1 MSIRLRLTLLY
12 SAIVALTLIVFSV
25 VLYVIL
31 QRVVISGVDQALVDE
46 KKRLLNNARPN
57 PVDERIIDL
66 PATLVAAPT
75 TYFQIRSFD
84 GELRQQSPNLEEL
97 QLELPLSD
105 AARAALQTRDYTK
118 DTAVLDGQ
126 RWRIN
131 SAIIPLGGRSGFVLQ
146 VARSLAQQDET
157 LKQLAQILMVGS
169 GVATIAAFGIGWLLA
184 GAALRPIDRI
194 TNTAHAIGVEHDFNR
209 RVSYGGPPDEIGR
222 LATTFNGMLAA
233 LQAAFKQEAQ
243 ALQAQRRFV
252 ADASHELR
260 TPLTTIR
267 GNLGLLQREPP
278 ISDEDRVAVLAD
290 MSEESE
296 RMSRLIND
304 LLVLARA
311 DAGRVLRSE
320 PVAVQP
326 VVEDLCR
333 NARLLAPG
341 RLIECSAREGV
352 VIQGDPDA
360 LKQVL
365 LILLD
370 NALKFTPPAGYVS
383 ISAREAGDHA
393 SIEVKDTG
401 VGIAPDALPHIFERF
416 YRGDASRT
424 GAGAGLGLSIARTL
438 VQAQGGTL
446 GVQSTLGRGSTF
458 TVTLPASRSAALPV
472 PAPELA
478 ASARTH

>member
-31 QRVVISGVDQALVDE
+31 ERVVISGVDQALYDE
-46 KKRLLNNARPN
+46 KQRLLGNASARPLDGTI
-57 PVDERIIDL
+57 VF
-66 PATLVAAPT
+66 PASRVAAPT
-75 TYFQIRSFD
+75 TYFQIRASD
-84 GELRQQSPNLEEL
+84 GRLQQQSRNLEDLEL
-97 QLELPLSD
+97 QLPFGE
-105 AARAALQTRDYTK
+105 ATRGTLQTKEYTK
-118 DTAVLDGQ
+118 ETVVIDEQ
-126 RWRIN
+126 RFRIN
-131 SAIIPLGGRSGFVLQ
+131 SSVVPINEHAGFILQ
-146 VARSLAQQDET
+146 VARSLAEQDET
-157 LKQLAQILMVGS
+157 LKRLAQILFVGS
-169 GVATIAAFGIGWLLA
+169 GVATVAAFGIGWLLA

-194 TNTAHAIGVEHDFNR
+194 TNTAHAIGEEHDFNR
-209 RVSYGGPPDEIGR
+209 RVSYSGPNDEIGR
-222 LATTFNGMLAA
+222 LARTFNAMLAA
-233 LQAAFKQEAQ
+233 LQGAFKQEAQ

-278 ISDEDRVAVLAD
+278 ISEEDRVAVLAD
-290 MSEESE
+290 MTEESE

-311 DAGRVLRSE
+311 DAGRALRSE

-326 VVEDLCR
+326 VIEDLCR

-341 RLIECSAREGV
+341 RLIECRAPGNIL
-352 VIQGDPDA
+352 IQGDHDA

-370 NALKFTPPAGYVS
+370 NALKFTPSTGRVS
-383 ISAREAGDHA
+383 VSALDAGDHTA
-393 SIEVKDTG
+393 IQVTDTG
-401 VGIAPDALPHIFERF
+401 VGIAPEALPHIFERF

-446 GVQSTLGRGSTF
+446 AVESKLGRGSTF
-458 TVTLPASRSAALPV
+458 TVTLPVVQLPTL
-472 PAPELA
+472 PAPTPELA
-478 ASARTH
+478 TTARAG

>member
-12 SAIVALTLIVFSV
+12 SAIVALTLILFSV

-31 QRVVISGVDQALVDE
+31 QGVLIRGVDQALVDE
-46 KKRLLNNARPN
+46 KSRLIKNAETSH
-57 PVDERIIDL
+57 DGRIRL
-66 PATLVAAPT
+66 PASRVAAPT
-75 TYFQIRSFD
+75 TYFQIR
-84 GELRQQSPNLEEL
+84 ELGGDLDQQSANLESLE
-97 QLELPLSD
+97 LELPFSD
-105 AARAALQTRDYTK
+105 GAQTALQSKEYTK
-118 DTAVLDGQ
+118 ETAAAGDQ

-131 SAIIPLGGRSGFVLQ
+131 SSVVPLGGQPGFVLQ
-146 VARSLAQQDET
+146 VARSLAEQDET
-157 LKQLAQILMVGS
+157 MKRLAQILFAGS

-194 TNTAHAIGVEHDFNR
+194 TNTAYAIGQERDFNR
-209 RVSYGGPPDEIGR
+209 RVIYSGPLDEIGR
-222 LATTFNGMLAA
+222 LATTFNAMLAA
-233 LQAAFKQEAQ
+233 LQGAFKQEAQ

-267 GNLGLLQREPP
+267 GNLGLLQRVPP

-290 MSEESE
+290 MSEEGE

-311 DAGRVLRSE
+311 DAGRALRSE
-320 PVAVQP
+320 PVALQP
-326 VVEDLCR
+326 VIDDLCR
-333 NARLLAPG
+333 NAALLAPG
-341 RLIECSAREGV
+341 RSIECHAPDGIMV
-352 VIQGDPDA
+352 QGDPDA

-370 NALKFTPPAGYVS
+370 NALKFTSRTGYVS
-383 ISAREAGDHA
+383 LSARDAGGRVTIQV
-393 SIEVKDTG
+393 SDTG

-438 VQAQGGTL
+438 VQAQGGIL
-446 GVQSTLGRGSTF
+446 AVESTLGRGSTF
-458 TVTLPASRSAALPV
+458 SVTLPVARSVASPAPV
-472 PAPELA
+472 PELA
-478 ASARTH
+478 ATTRSG

>member
-12 SAIVALTLIVFSV
+12 SAIVALTLILFSV

-31 QRVVISGVDQALVDE
+31 QGVLIRGVDQALVDE
-46 KKRLLNNARPN
+46 KSRLIKNAETSS
-57 PVDERIIDL
+57 DGRIRL
-66 PATLVAAPT
+66 PASRVAAPT
-75 TYFQIRSFD
+75 TYFQIR
-84 GELRQQSPNLEEL
+84 ELGGDLDQQSANLESLE
-97 QLELPLSD
+97 LELPFS
-105 AARAALQTRDYTK
+105 AGAQSALRSKEYTK
-118 DTAVLDGQ
+118 ETAVAGDQ

-131 SAIIPLGGRSGFVLQ
+131 SSVVPLGGQPGFVLQ
-146 VARSLAQQDET
+146 VARSLAEQDET
-157 LKQLAQILMVGS
+157 MKRLAQILFAGS

-194 TNTAHAIGVEHDFNR
+194 TNTAHAIGQERDFNR
-209 RVSYGGPPDEIGR
+209 RVTYSGPLDEIGR
-222 LATTFNGMLAA
+222 LATTFNAMLAA
-233 LQAAFKQEAQ
+233 LQGAFKQEAQ

-311 DAGRVLRSE
+311 DAGRALRSE
-320 PVAVQP
+320 PVALQP
-326 VVEDLCR
+326 VIDDLCR
-333 NARLLAPG
+333 NAVLLAPG
-341 RLIECSAREGV
+341 RSIEYHAPDGIMV
-352 VIQGDPDA
+352 QGDPDA

-370 NALKFTPPAGYVS
+370 NALKFTSRTGYVS
-383 ISAREAGDHA
+383 ISARDAGGRVTIQV
-393 SIEVKDTG
+393 SDTG

-438 VQAQGGTL
+438 VQAQGGNL
-446 GVQSTLGRGSTF
+446 AVESTLGRGSTF
-458 TVTLPASRSAALPV
+458 SVTLPAARSAASPV
-472 PAPELA
+472 PVPELA
-478 ASARTH
+478 ATTRTA

>member
-31 QRVVISGVDQALVDE
+31 QGVLIRSVDQALVDE
-46 KKRLLNNARPN
+46 TERVLRNARDRPF
-57 PVDERIIDL
+57 DGGIDL
-66 PATLVAAPT
+66 PASKVAAPT
-75 TYFQIRSFD
+75 TYFQVRNLD
-84 GELRQQSPNLEEL
+84 GELQQQSENLA
-97 QLELPLSD
+97 PLNVEFALSG
-105 AARAALQTRDYTK
+105 AARTALQNKPYAK
-118 DTAVLDGQ
+118 ETAVIDGQ
-126 RWRIN
+126 RFRVYSSVRQFTDRPPFI
-131 SAIIPLGGRSGFVLQ
+131 LQ
-146 VARSLAQQDET
+146 VARSLAEQDET
-157 LKQLAQILMVGS
+157 LKRLAQLLFVGS
-169 GVATIAAFGIGWLLA
+169 GVATVAAFGIGWLLA

-194 TNTAHAIGVEHDFNR
+194 TNTAHAIGEERDFNR
-209 RVSYGGPPDEIGR
+209 RVSYSGPNDEVGR
-222 LATTFNGMLAA
+222 LATTFNQMLAA
-233 LQAAFKQEAQ
+233 LQGAFKQEAQ
-243 ALQAQRRFV
+243 ALRAQRRFV

-278 ISDEDRVAVLAD
+278 ISTEDRIAVLAD

-296 RMSRLIND
+296 RMSRLVND

-326 VVEDLCR
+326 VIDDLCR

-341 RLIECSAREGV
+341 HTLECHVPDDTA
-352 VIQGDPDA
+352 ILGDADA

-370 NALKFTPPAGYVS
+370 NALKFTPPAGRIS
-383 ISAREAGDHA
+383 IRARQTGQQTA
-393 SIEVKDTG
+393 IEVSDTG
-401 VGIAPDALPHIFERF
+401 VGIAPEALPHIFERF

-438 VQAQGGTL
+438 VHAQGGSLT
-446 GVQSTLGRGSTF
+446 VESTLGRGSTF
-458 TVTLPASRSAALPV
+458 TVTLPTARSDGV
-472 PAPELA
+472 PARAPELA
-478 ASARTH
+478 ATARSG